1 MFKSKHQF
9 ISNYSVVTGLYLSN
23 TCLIFSDFTK
33 TPQNG
38 KVLKGSDFSL
48 FQVKSKQLSQNRD
61 IVNNF
66 APEWHSRG
74 QRFDPAYLHQSNII
88 RTFSPSGTGSDLLFT
103 WTISARKESG
113 PCRYDGGR
121 KIMYYCVSC
130 WRFHSSNAA
139 CPSSLAKYECIC
151 GSRHRASVSIT
162 KSGTTICPSSVLFGS
177 AVVTVATSFTRFS
190 R

>member
-74 QRFDPAYLHQSNII
+74 QRFDPAYLHHREPKKLVLMNNQNEPFSVPDGGDKRD
-88 RTFSPSGTGSDLLFT
+88 RTADLLNA
-103 WTISARKESG
+103 IDSERKTQRDS
-113 PCRYDGGR
+113 
-121 KIMYYCVSC
+121 M
-130 WRFHSSNAA
+130 
-139 CPSSLAKYECIC
+139 
-151 GSRHRASVSIT
+151 
-162 KSGTTICPSSVLFGS
+162 
-177 AVVTVATSFTRFS
+177 
-190 R
+190 

>member
-74 QRFDPAYLHQSNII
+74 QRFDPAYLHQEARECKSIENT
-88 RTFSPSGTGSDLLFT
+88 TFSMLLLFSFLEVCPSTDRFQKQKAHTRRKQSTKPLIRRKEGCIKWQTSEKTRGTGNT
-103 WTISARKESG
+103 G
-113 PCRYDGGR
+113 
-121 KIMYYCVSC
+121 
-130 WRFHSSNAA
+130 
-139 CPSSLAKYECIC
+139 
-151 GSRHRASVSIT
+151 SVSKGEGI
-162 KSGTTICPSSVLFGS
+162 GTGVHSP
-177 AVVTVATSFTRFS
+177 A
-190 R
+190 

>member
-1 MFKSKHQF
+1 MFKSKHRSIQ
-9 ISNYSVVTGLYLSN
+9 NYSVVTGLYLSN

-88 RTFSPSGTGSDLLFT
+88 RTCFPSGTGSGLLSI
-103 WTISARKESG
+103 WTISAHSKAAPVG
-113 PCRYDGGR
+113 LTGAVPCY
-121 KIMYYCVSC
+121 VFSC
-130 WRFHSSNAA
+130 WCFHSSNAA
-139 CPSSLAKYECIC
+139 CPSGLA
-151 GSRHRASVSIT
+151 
-162 KSGTTICPSSVLFGS
+162 
-177 AVVTVATSFTRFS
+177 
-190 R
+190 

>member
-74 QRFDPAYLHQSNII
+74 QRFDPAYLHQETWEPCEGKGFKSKDLGS
-88 RTFSPSGTGSDLLFT
+88 FSFLLLQFVQYHIKLFLT
-103 WTISARKESG
+103 CLTK
-113 PCRYDGGR
+113 C
-121 KIMYYCVSC
+121 
-130 WRFHSSNAA
+130 
-139 CPSSLAKYECIC
+139 L
-151 GSRHRASVSIT
+151 T
-162 KSGTTICPSSVLFGS
+162 KSGVFKNVPHRLCGCPFALEVNMGVNIQRSRHFLMPKVLCNLLDRHTIIQQ
-177 AVVTVATSFTRFS
+177 
-190 R
+190 